1 MKFKENHVTSFCFPV
16 GTGGTV
22 YCNTALQGA
31 RTVGLL
37 EDIKSSIELAEEVL
51 LWPH

>member
-1 MKFKENHVTSFCFPV
+1 MLPV
-16 GTGGTV
+16 SAFQLGLV
-22 YCNTALQGA
+22 AQYMYCNTALQGA

-37 EDIKSSIELAEEVL
+37 EDIKSSMELAEEVL